1 MKVVTES
8 DHVAGG
14 ELTEPELT
22 KMCDAMVASA
32 SMMNWAKAMAIFII
46 CRHPEA
52 RRGGGQSR
60 DPLDKRRGLA

>member
-1 MKVVTES
+1 MKVVIVS

-46 CRHPEA
+46 
-52 RRGGGQSR
+52 
-60 DPLDKRRGLA
+60 